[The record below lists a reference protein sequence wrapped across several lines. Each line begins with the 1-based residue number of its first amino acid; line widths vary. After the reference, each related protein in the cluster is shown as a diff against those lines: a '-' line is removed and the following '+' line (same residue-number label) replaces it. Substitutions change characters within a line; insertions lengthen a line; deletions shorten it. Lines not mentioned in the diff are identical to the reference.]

1 MLAGCFTLT
10 NDRIIF
16 FFFVFGSFAKLKN
29 RADDNCFV
37 FIRLSRKVH
46 RGVVSTTV
54 IGHTVEAAEQMTQ
67 RRHLESFFMFYSMC
81 TEQTLL
87 LIRIINQHLV
97 CRLLTAHH

>member
-1 MLAGCFTLT
+1 M
-10 NDRIIF
+10 
-16 FFFVFGSFAKLKN
+16 
-29 RADDNCFV
+29 

-46 RGVVSTTV
+46 PGVIGITV

-67 RRHLESFFMFYSMC
+67 RRHLESFFMFYSKC

-87 LIRIINQHLV
+87 LIRRMNQHLV